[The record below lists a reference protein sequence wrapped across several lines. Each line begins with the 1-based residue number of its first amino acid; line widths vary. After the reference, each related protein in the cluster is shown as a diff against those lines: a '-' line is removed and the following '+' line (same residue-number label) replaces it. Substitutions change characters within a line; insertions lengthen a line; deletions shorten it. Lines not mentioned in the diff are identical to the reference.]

1 MNYRHAFHA
10 GNFADVLKHV
20 VLSRILVHLRDKPG
34 AFRVID
40 THAGAGRYDLS
51 SNEAIRGGEWQDGI
65 GRLIDA
71 PLPKPAAELLAP
83 YLDAIRALNPSG
95 QLRSYP
101 GSPVLA
107 QHFLRGQD
115 RLIACELE
123 PQAARSLRRVL
134 GGDDR
139 AKAIEIDG
147 WTGLSAYIPPVE
159 RRGVVLVDPPFE
171 QQGDYARLAG
181 VLDIARRKWASGTYL
196 LWYPIKGRPEP
207 DTLAKRIRRL
217 AVPKVMRVE
226 LTVAPLSDPTR
237 LNGCGLILLNPPW
250 LLEAELT
257 RLLPV
262 LAGLLVRSGKSTW
275 RLDWLTPET
284 AAAR

>member
-83 YLDAIRALNPSG
+83 YVDAIRALNPSG

-107 QHFLRGQD
+107 QHFLRRQD

-217 AVPKVMRVE
+217 AVPKVMRAE

>member
-20 VLSRILVHLRDKPG
+20 VLSRILVHLRAKPG

-83 YLDAIRALNPSG
+83 YLDVIRALNPSG

-107 QHFLRGQD
+107 QHFLRRQD